1 MSNSIENL
9 KFGDQVARDIETILF
24 ESPDKNVAEL
34 ISKNTQRSI
43 QNFGKYTEESL
54 KDLRKIYTDA
64 GNEIQH
70 IVVDRG
76 IRRGKGMPI
85 SVDETVRLGL
95 IKKDIEHQISI
106 VDGKLNNFVPGAVRE
121 AGSKGELM
129 GAGELETLTKEIP
142 RIGFPNFTMIN
153 KEAVE
158 FSANYALETSI
169 DYGHEALGA
178 IKRRLDLAVVEG
190 KAWGPVSREVRKI
203 IIERSGQPLTG
214 AHFKANR
221 IVRTEL
227 ARSFSSGHSAY
238 GRACSFVI
246 GETWHVTGGN
256 VCSECLAL
264 DGKEYVYSKK
274 ESPPGPPL
282 HPHCY
287 TWDTEVYT
295 DKGWKLF
302 RKLTLKEKVYS
313 IDPNSL
319 KREYLP
325 IINFVRYKFKG
336 KMIHFNSRW
345 IDLSVTPD
353 HRMIYFNKGIQ
364 DDMDANSFSPVK
376 GYLFVGKNGTVRNDF
391 KKTRAFYN
399 GYVYDIE
406 VPKWHII
413 LVRRGIR
420 KSDRGVW
427 SSNCRCYTEYTYSK
441 NLFTKEEIERLKP
454 EEAEIPGLPE
464 LKIPARN
471 VTYFKQ
477 EMKKMN
483 TMLDQKSVKETAIE
497 TKDKIVKNLV
507 RELQK
512 NKDFNELVLRD
523 NFSYFVGKFDTLPS
537 FSKEQRI
544 GWQAIRSYSDYEKFL
559 KRYSGLQKIV
569 KREFFQ
575 AQYDKIDGWIGSWAV
590 SSGDEHP
597 EAIALQIAVQDE
609 FGIKKALGHISKE
622 TIKIA
627 RNNHYI
633 GVEAKAMRAFV
644 RVQYNITQEF
654 FKRKGIKSFISY
666 RGMSL
671 NKKQMEEIGL
681 LGKRTVQKASFG
693 MQPVSSFSTDIST
706 ANDFTKYSKEG
717 YSIIMQS
724 EIPTS
729 RILSTAQT
737 GWGCKQETEIVVL
750 GKIGKGQF
758 YSAMKR
764 TPLEELLDP
773 MWLSWDDIFKM
784 FAGSK

>member
-376 GYLFVGKNGTVRNDF
+376 GYLLVGKEGTLRNDF

-454 EEAEIPGLPE
+454 E
-464 LKIPARN
+464 
-471 VTYFKQ
+471 
-477 EMKKMN
+477 
-483 TMLDQKSVKETAIE
+483 VK
-497 TKDKIVKNLV
+497 V
-507 RELQK
+507 
-512 NKDFNELVLRD
+512 
-523 NFSYFVGKFDTLPS
+523 
-537 FSKEQRI
+537 
-544 GWQAIRSYSDYEKFL
+544 
-559 KRYSGLQKIV
+559 
-569 KREFFQ
+569 
-575 AQYDKIDGWIGSWAV
+575 V
-590 SSGDEHP
+590 SR
-597 EAIALQIAVQDE
+597 
-609 FGIKKALGHISKE
+609 GH
-622 TIKIA
+622 
-627 RNNHYI
+627 
-633 GVEAKAMRAFV
+633 
-644 RVQYNITQEF
+644 
-654 FKRKGIKSFISY
+654 
-666 RGMSL
+666 
-671 NKKQMEEIGL
+671 L
-681 LGKRTVQKASFG
+681 LGIEGKEKAINQILKDAK
-693 MQPVSSFSTDIST
+693 M
-706 ANDFTKYSKEG
+706 ANIKMDKPRAERIYDAINGYTKQDYAQIRH
-717 YSIIMQS
+717 YQ
-724 EIPTS
+724 
-729 RILSTAQT
+729 QT
-737 GWGCKQETEIVVL
+737 GEF
-750 GKIGKGQF
+750 IGKGGT
-758 YSAMKR
+758 K
-764 TPLEELLDP
+764 LDP
-773 MWLSWDDIFKM
+773 DIPFDWPYINAIKNGDRGIEKIIKISPNFKGQTFRGISKVDSGNLWGSLVKKGKRGFVVDMRGTSSWSSNEKSAKYFGDIIFYTPENQIVKKSTSIAHISSEVENELIISKM
-784 FAGSK
+784 AKFRLLKRPEIKVIKGEKYLYVPVEVI

>member
-353 HRMIYFNKGIQ
+353 HRMIYFNKGVQ

-454 EEAEIPGLPE
+454 E
-464 LKIPARN
+464 
-471 VTYFKQ
+471 
-477 EMKKMN
+477 
-483 TMLDQKSVKETAIE
+483 VK
-497 TKDKIVKNLV
+497 V
-507 RELQK
+507 
-512 NKDFNELVLRD
+512 
-523 NFSYFVGKFDTLPS
+523 
-537 FSKEQRI
+537 
-544 GWQAIRSYSDYEKFL
+544 
-559 KRYSGLQKIV
+559 
-569 KREFFQ
+569 
-575 AQYDKIDGWIGSWAV
+575 V
-590 SSGDEHP
+590 SR
-597 EAIALQIAVQDE
+597 
-609 FGIKKALGHISKE
+609 GH
-622 TIKIA
+622 
-627 RNNHYI
+627 
-633 GVEAKAMRAFV
+633 
-644 RVQYNITQEF
+644 
-654 FKRKGIKSFISY
+654 
-666 RGMSL
+666 
-671 NKKQMEEIGL
+671 L
-681 LGKRTVQKASFG
+681 LGIEGKEKAINQILKDAK
-693 MQPVSSFSTDIST
+693 M
-706 ANDFTKYSKEG
+706 ANIKMDKPRAERIYDAINGYTKQDYAQIRH
-717 YSIIMQS
+717 YQ
-724 EIPTS
+724 
-729 RILSTAQT
+729 QT
-737 GWGCKQETEIVVL
+737 GEF
-750 GKIGKGQF
+750 IGKGGT
-758 YSAMKR
+758 K
-764 TPLEELLDP
+764 LDP
-773 MWLSWDDIFKM
+773 DIPFDWPYINAIKNGDRGIEKIIKISPNFKGQTFRGISKVDSGNLWGSLVKKGKRGFVVDMRGTSSWSSNEKSAKYFGDIIFYTPENQIVKKSTSIAHISSEVENELIISKM
-784 FAGSK
+784 AKFRLLKRPEIKVIKGEKYLYVPVEVI